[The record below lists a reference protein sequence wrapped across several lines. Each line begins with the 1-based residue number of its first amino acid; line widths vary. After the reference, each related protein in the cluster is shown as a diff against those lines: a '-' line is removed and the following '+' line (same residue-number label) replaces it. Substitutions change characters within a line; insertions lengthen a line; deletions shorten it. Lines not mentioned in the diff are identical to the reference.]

1 MTDGLVT
8 VNNEVLAMA
17 QTRNGGYTRAQL
29 TAIGVPWPPPRRWK
43 AAILGRRIPRHAF
56 DALMSE
62 AGT

>member
-8 VNNEVLAMA
+8 VNKEVLAMA

-43 AAILGRRIPRHAF
+43 TAVIGRRIRRQAF

-62 AGT
+62 AGR